1 MTAGYDALDVET
13 GPSRPSASDGP
24 TRAGHAGAVPTQT
37 HPPHADLTDPER
49 HGDQDAAPG
58 LVDFAVNVR
67 GTPPAFVL
75 DAIRSGLDDLA
86 RYPTGAQERRAVDAI
101 AAAHDRRPEEV
112 LLLSGAADGFE
123 MLPRLGSRHAALI
136 QPSFTEPEIVLRAA
150 GIPISQVVLTEPW
163 HLPAPDGIGTAAT
176 VPDDADLV
184 ILGNPTNPTSVL
196 HPVEAVAALRR
207 PGRIIVVDEAFADLT
222 LGADGMPEP
231 QSLAS
236 ADWPDLLVIRSV
248 TKTFGLAGLRA
259 GYLLGPVGLLDR
271 LRAGRRPWAV
281 STPALA
287 ALTACVEEQ
296 GQRYCAE
303 TARAVAEERADM
315 VGELTRVGLR
325 VAAEPA
331 APFVLVEMRDA
342 TEVKHRLIRHGF
354 AVRSCANFVGLG
366 DSHLRLAVRRL
377 PQVRALTRAIELV
390 REEID
395 REVGTPR

>member
-1 MTAGYDALDVET
+1 MTVGYDALDVET
-13 GPSRPSASDGP
+13 GP
-24 TRAGHAGAVPTQT
+24 AGT
-37 HPPHADLTDPER
+37 PPPRADLTDPER

-101 AAAHDRRPEEV
+101 AAAHGRRPEEV

-123 MLPRLGSRHAALI
+123 MLPRLGARHAALI
-136 QPSFTEPEIVLRAA
+136 QPSFTEPEVVLRAA
-150 GIPISQVVLTEPW
+150 GIPITQVALTAPW
-163 HLPAPDGIGTAAT
+163 ELPGPGDSGTT

-196 HPVEAVAALRR
+196 HPVEAIAALRR
-207 PGRIIVVDEAFADLT
+207 PGRILVVDEAFADLT
-222 LGADGMPEP
+222 LGADGSLEP

-236 ADWPDLLVIRSV
+236 VDWPDLLVIRSV

-259 GYLLGPVGLLDR
+259 GYLLGPVDLLDR

-287 ALTACVEEQ
+287 ALTACVEQQ
-296 GQRYCAE
+296 GQRYCA
-303 TARAVAEERADM
+303 AVARRVADERSEM
-315 VGELTRVGLR
+315 VAELTRIGLR

-331 APFVLVEMRDA
+331 APFLLVEMAHA
-342 TEVKHRLIRHGF
+342 TEVKQRLIRHGF

-366 DSHLRLAVRRL
+366 DSHLRLAVRAL

-395 REVGTPR
+395 SGTGERV

>member
-13 GPSRPSASDGP
+13 GPSRPSVSPA
-24 TRAGHAGAVPTQT
+24 RARTGTGITETQ
-37 HPPHADLTDPER
+37 PPRADLTDPER
-49 HGDQDAAPG
+49 HGDQDAVPG

-75 DAIRSGLDDLA
+75 DAIRAGLDDLA

-123 MLPRLGSRHAALI
+123 MLPRLGARHAALI

-150 GIPISQVVLTEPW
+150 GIPITHVTLRAPW
-163 HLPAPDGIGTAAT
+163 NLAAPAGVETTAT

-196 HPVEAVAALRR
+196 HPVEAIAALRR
-207 PGRIIVVDEAFADLT
+207 PGRILVVDEAFADLT
-222 LGADGMPEP
+222 LGADGSPEP

-236 ADWPDLLVIRSV
+236 ADWHDLLVIRSV

-259 GYLLGPVGLLDR
+259 GYLLGPADLLDR

-303 TARAVAEERADM
+303 TAHLVAAERADM
-315 VGELTRVGLR
+315 VDELTRVGLR
-325 VAAEPA
+325 VAAAPA
-331 APFVLVEMRDA
+331 APFVLVEMPDA
-342 TEVKHRLIRHGF
+342 TEVKQRLVRHGF

-366 DSHLRLAVRRL
+366 DSHLRLAVRGL

-390 REEID
+390 REEIGRD
-395 REVGTPR
+395 VGDPF

>member
-1 MTAGYDALDVET
+1 MTVGYDALDVET
-13 GPSRPSASDGP
+13 GSIG
-24 TRAGHAGAVPTQT
+24 T
-37 HPPHADLTDPER
+37 PPARADLTDPER

-67 GTPPAFVL
+67 GTPPAFVI

-101 AAAHDRRPEEV
+101 AAAHGRRPEEV

-123 MLPRLGSRHAALI
+123 MLPRLGARHAALI
-136 QPSFTEPEIVLRAA
+136 QPSFTEPEIVLRAV
-150 GIPISQVVLTEPW
+150 GIPITQVALTAPW
-163 HLPAPDGIGTAAT
+163 ELPGPGDSRTT
-176 VPDDADLV
+176 VPEEADLV

-196 HPVEAVAALRR
+196 HPVEAIAALRR
-207 PGRIIVVDEAFADLT
+207 PGRILVVDEAFADLT
-222 LGADGMPEP
+222 LGADGSLEP

-236 ADWPDLLVIRSV
+236 VDWPDLLVIRSV

-259 GYLLGPVGLLDR
+259 GYLLGSVDLLDR

-303 TARAVAEERADM
+303 TARRVADERTEM
-315 VGELTRVGLR
+315 VAELTRIGLR

-331 APFVLVEMRDA
+331 APFLLVEMAHA
-342 TEVKHRLIRHGF
+342 TEVKQRLIRHGF

-366 DSHLRLAVRRL
+366 DSHLRLAVRAL

-395 REVGTPR
+395 SGTGERV

>member
-1 MTAGYDALDVET
+1 MTVGYDALDVET
-13 GPSRPSASDGP
+13 GP
-24 TRAGHAGAVPTQT
+24 AGT
-37 HPPHADLTDPER
+37 PPPRADLTDPER

-101 AAAHDRRPEEV
+101 AAAHGRRPEEV

-123 MLPRLGSRHAALI
+123 MLPRLGARHAALI

-150 GIPISQVVLTEPW
+150 GIPITQVALTAPW
-163 HLPAPDGIGTAAT
+163 ELPGPGDSGTT

-196 HPVEAVAALRR
+196 HPVEAIAALRK
-207 PGRIIVVDEAFADLT
+207 PGRILVVDEAFADLT
-222 LGADGMPEP
+222 LGADGSLEP

-236 ADWPDLLVIRSV
+236 TDWSELLVIRSV

-259 GYLLGPVGLLDR
+259 GYLLGPVDLLDR

-303 TARAVAEERADM
+303 TARRVADERTEM
-315 VGELTRVGLR
+315 VAELTRVGLR
-325 VAAEPA
+325 VAAESA
-331 APFVLVEMRDA
+331 APFLLVEMAHA
-342 TEVKHRLIRHGF
+342 TEVKQRLIRHGF

-366 DSHLRLAVRRL
+366 DSHLRLAVRAL

-395 REVGTPR
+395 SGTGERV

>member
-1 MTAGYDALDVET
+1 MTAGYDALDVES
-13 GPSRPSASDGP
+13 GLSYPSASVGRV
-24 TRAGHAGAVPTQT
+24 RAGEGMAQT
-37 HPPHADLTDPER
+37 RPPRADLTDLER

-67 GTPPAFVL
+67 GTPPPFVL

-86 RYPTGAQERRAVDAI
+86 RYPSGAHERRAVDAI
-101 AAAHDRRPEEV
+101 AAAHGRRPEDV

-150 GIPISQVVLTEPW
+150 GIPITQVALTAPW
-163 HLPAPDGIGTAAT
+163 QLPTPGGSGTTST

-196 HPVEAVAALRR
+196 HPVEAIAALRR
-207 PGRIIVVDEAFADLT
+207 PGRIIVIDEAFADLT
-222 LGADGMPEP
+222 LGADGSPEP
-231 QSLAS
+231 QSLA
-236 ADWPDLLVIRSV
+236 AVDWPDLLVIRSV

-259 GYLLGPVGLLDR
+259 GYLLGPPGLLDR

-296 GQRYCAE
+296 GQHYCAE
-303 TARAVAEERADM
+303 TARMVAGERAEM
-315 VGELTRVGLR
+315 VDELTRGGVR

-342 TEVKHRLIRHGF
+342 TEVKQRLIRHGF

-366 DSHLRLAVRRL
+366 DSHLRLAVRGL
-377 PQVRALTRAIELV
+377 AQVRALTRAIDLV

-395 REVGTPR
+395 SGVDDAD

>member
-1 MTAGYDALDVET
+1 MTVGYDALDVGT
-13 GPSRPSASDGP
+13 GP
-24 TRAGHAGAVPTQT
+24 AGT
-37 HPPHADLTDPER
+37 PPPRADLTDPER

-101 AAAHDRRPEEV
+101 AAAHGRRPEDV

-123 MLPRLGSRHAALI
+123 MLPRLGVRHAALI
-136 QPSFTEPEIVLRAA
+136 QPSFTEPEVVLRAA
-150 GIPISQVVLTEPW
+150 GIPITQVALTAPW
-163 HLPAPDGIGTAAT
+163 ELPGPGDSGTA

-196 HPVEAVAALRR
+196 HPVEAIAALRR
-207 PGRIIVVDEAFADLT
+207 PGRILVVDEAFADLT
-222 LGADGMPEP
+222 LGADGSLEP

-236 ADWPDLLVIRSV
+236 VDWPDLLVIRSV

-259 GYLLGPVGLLDR
+259 GYLLGPVDLLDR

-287 ALTACVEEQ
+287 ALTACVEQQ
-296 GQRYCAE
+296 GQRYCA
-303 TARAVAEERADM
+303 AVARRVADERSEM
-315 VGELTRVGLR
+315 VAELTRIGLR

-331 APFVLVEMRDA
+331 APFLLVEMAHA
-342 TEVKHRLIRHGF
+342 TEVKQRLIRHGF

-366 DSHLRLAVRRL
+366 DSHLRLAVRAL

-395 REVGTPR
+395 SGTGERV

>member
-13 GPSRPSASDGP
+13 GPSRPSVSP
-24 TRAGHAGAVPTQT
+24 ERARTGAGIAETQ
-37 HPPHADLTDPER
+37 PPRADLTDPER
-49 HGDQDAAPG
+49 HGDQDAVPG

-67 GTPPAFVL
+67 GTPPGFVL

-86 RYPTGAQERRAVDAI
+86 RYPSGAQERLAVDAI
-101 AAAHDRRPEEV
+101 AAAHGRRPEEV

-123 MLPRLGSRHAALI
+123 MLPRLGARHAALI
-136 QPSFTEPEIVLRAA
+136 QPSFTEPEIALRAA
-150 GIPISQVVLTEPW
+150 GIPITQVALTAPW
-163 HLPAPDGIGTAAT
+163 HLRAQAGGETT
-176 VPDDADLV
+176 VSVPDDADLV

-196 HPVEAVAALRR
+196 HPVEAIAALRR
-207 PGRIIVVDEAFADLT
+207 PGRVLVVDEAFADLT
-222 LGADGMPEP
+222 LGTDGTPEP

-259 GYLLGPVGLLDR
+259 GYLLGPVDLLDR

-287 ALTACVEEQ
+287 ALTACVDDQ

-303 TARAVAEERADM
+303 TARMVAAERADM
-315 VGELTRVGLR
+315 VDELTRVGIR
-325 VAAEPA
+325 VAAAPA

-342 TEVKHRLIRHGF
+342 TEVKQRLVRHGF

-366 DSHLRLAVRRL
+366 DSHLRLAVRGL

-395 REVGTPR
+395 REVAERF

>member
-1 MTAGYDALDVET
+1 MTVGYDALDVET
-13 GPSRPSASDGP
+13 GP
-24 TRAGHAGAVPTQT
+24 AGT
-37 HPPHADLTDPER
+37 PPPRADLTDPER

-86 RYPTGAQERRAVDAI
+86 RYPTGGQERRAVDAI
-101 AAAHDRRPEEV
+101 AAAHGRRPEEV

-123 MLPRLGSRHAALI
+123 MLPRLGARHAALI

-150 GIPISQVVLTEPW
+150 GIPITQVALTAPW
-163 HLPAPDGIGTAAT
+163 ELPGPGDSGTT

-196 HPVEAVAALRR
+196 HPVEAIAALRK
-207 PGRIIVVDEAFADLT
+207 PGRILVVDEAFADLT
-222 LGADGMPEP
+222 LGADGSLEP

-236 ADWPDLLVIRSV
+236 VDWPDLLVIRSV

-259 GYLLGPVGLLDR
+259 GYLLGPVDLLDR

-303 TARAVAEERADM
+303 TARRVADERTEM
-315 VGELTRVGLR
+315 VAELTRVGLR
-325 VAAEPA
+325 VAAESA
-331 APFVLVEMRDA
+331 APFLLVEMAHA
-342 TEVKHRLIRHGF
+342 TEVKQRLIRHGF

-366 DSHLRLAVRRL
+366 DSHLRLAVRAL

-395 REVGTPR
+395 SGTGERV